1 MRIRKREYGK
11 SVLRGIAKGIITAA
25 CMAVMVWCMPVVSQ
39 AEATGK
45 VVPNSV
51 NIRKTPDVNSEVVGS
66 STIGKE
72 VTIKGKV
79 TASGT
84 TWYQVYIDANTLGYI
99 RSDMLEPEAEAE
111 IPVVTVATESSSSDA
126 PEAEKPESDSASQGT
141 DSSPQETTSG
151 DSGAAQNDSA
161 PGGAQVAAD
170 ESVDLQYAKLKVN
183 SRVRPDPSTKGTPVG
198 SLTEGTQ
205 VVVSGKSVGS
215 DGKDWYYVTYTS
227 SNGSEKTGFIR
238 SDLLEM
244 GEMLQVEEEPP
255 QEEVPVEEPEPEPVV
270 NNDYVLRLEQT
281 ENGPVWYLDDN
292 TRPETLELLPLL
304 ESAYSQSQDEEEAA
318 AAVVKQRIVIVV
330 LVILLVALIVTVV
343 ILAFKLRDAYYED
356 YEDEDEEEDDEE
368 EEEERPARR
377 RVRSEEP
384 EEERPA
390 RRRETQESGE
400 RRRSAERNGRSDRE
414 ERSARGDRNE
424 RSGRSDR
431 NERGERNERRV
442 SRERPYEE
450 DSAQSRPAKTG
461 AKRKSKNFLLDDDEF
476 EFEFL
481 NMDDKDLK

>member
-1 MRIRKREYGK
+1 MVPNDSGEKVCKDTDSEEGENMRIQKREHSKRVY
-11 SVLRGIAKGIITAA
+11 RGIAKGIFTAA
-25 CMAVMVWCMPVVSQ
+25 CMAVMVWCMPIVSL
-39 AEATGK
+39 ADATGK
-45 VVPNSV
+45 VIPNSV
-51 NIRKTPDVNSEVVGS
+51 NIRKTPDVNSDVVGS

-79 TASGT
+79 NASGT

-111 IPVVTVATESSSSDA
+111 IPVVTVSTESSSSSTDA
-126 PEAEKPESDSASQGT
+126 PAAQPQET
-141 DSSPQETTSG
+141 DSSSQDTQPES
-151 DSGAAQNDSA
+151 SGASQADNT

-183 SRVRPDPSTKGTPVG
+183 SRVRPDPSTKNNPVG
-198 SLTEGTQ
+198 SLTEGAQ

-227 SNGSEKTGFIR
+227 SNGSEKTGFVR

-244 GEMLQVEEEPP
+244 GEMLQVEQEPP

-270 NNDYVLRLEQT
+270 NNDYMLRVEQT

-292 TRPETLELLPLL
+292 IMGQPHELASLL
-304 ESAYSQSQDEEEAA
+304 KSAYSQSEDEEEAT

-356 YEDEDEEEDDEE
+356 YEDDDEDEEE
-368 EEEERPARR
+368 EEEERPRR
-377 RVRSEEP
+377 RIRSEEP
-384 EEERPA
+384 EEERTV
-390 RRRETQESGE
+390 RRRETQEAGDR
-400 RRRSAERNGRSDRE
+400 RRRSA
-414 ERSARGDRNE
+414 RG
-424 RSGRSDR
+424 
-431 NERGERNERRV
+431 ERGERNDR
-442 SRERPYEE
+442 
-450 DSAQSRPAKTG
+450 
-461 AKRKSKNFLLDDDEF
+461 
-476 EFEFL
+476 
-481 NMDDKDLK
+481 